1 MRPHLWDPWATART
15 APDRTAVVADDE
27 TYTFAELTSR
37 ADALAGALRAR
48 GVPDGTILSTDIPTG
63 PRFFA
68 LVLAALRHGHGLF
81 PIAPNLLALPEGPSL
96 LTDAGVALHLT
107 TGAPTAGGP
116 ALPCPVVG
124 DDDLLAG
131 VAHAP
136 AIPAPAPPP
145 AAGHLVFATS
155 GTTGLPQ
162 AVVRTRPNRPYKG
175 VAVAERYGAGLSRG
189 PHLMANPTYHLG
201 TLGPALYALQAGSA
215 VVVQRT
221 WSTSGFAELAD
232 RYAADSVMLSPDRLT
247 DLVTAGQAPHRRFQV
262 VFHGGAACPP
272 AVKRA
277 AIDLFGPVLHEYYG
291 TSKSVLT
298 EITAPEWLDKP
309 GSVGRPLPGIRIE
322 VTRDGRALPPGEV
335 GEIGIRLRAADR
347 DPSEAPVHA
356 TGDVGFL
363 DADGYL
369 FVIGRAG
376 TPQELRT
383 ARLEHEIRL
392 LPGVTDA
399 VVLGDPA
406 PVCFVEHGDGRALPD
421 PVPAIEAS
429 ARRIGLPAPRVV
441 LSASGSLP
449 RTPSGKIRRAELAGV
464 AAGFTGAGAGAGAE
478 GRG

>member
-15 APDRTAVVADDE
+15 APRRTAVVAGDE
-27 TYTFAELTSR
+27 SCSFAELTGR

-48 GVPDGTILSTDIPTG
+48 GLPDGAVLSTDIPTG

-68 LVLAALRHGHGLF
+68 LVLAALRHGYGLF
-81 PIAPNLLALPEGPSL
+81 PVAPELLALPGGPAL
-96 LTDAGVALHLT
+96 LTDAGAALHV
-107 TGAPTAGGP
+107 TAGPLPADRP
-116 ALPCPVVG
+116 ALPCPAVG
-124 DDDLLAG
+124 DEELMS
-131 VAHAP
+131 AP
-136 AIPAPAPPP
+136 GAPAPAVPR

-162 AVVRTRPNRPYKG
+162 AVVRTRPARPYKG
-175 VAVAERYGAGLSRG
+175 VAVIERYAAGPDRG

-221 WSTSGFAELAD
+221 WSQAGFAELAD

-247 DLVTAGQAPHRRFQV
+247 SLVGAGRAPERAFRV

-272 AVKRA
+272 GVKRA
-277 AIDLFGPVLHEYYG
+277 AIELFGPVLHEYYG
-291 TSKSVLT
+291 TSRSVLT
-298 EITAPEWLDKP
+298 EITTPEWLERP
-309 GSVGRPLPGIRIE
+309 GSVGRPLPGIGVE
-322 VTRDGRALPPGEV
+322 VTHEGRALPPGEA

-347 DPSEAPVHA
+347 GAAEAPVHA

-376 TPQELRT
+376 TPQELRA
-383 ARLEHEIRL
+383 ARLEHEVRL

-399 VVLGDPA
+399 VVLPGSA
-406 PVCFVEHGDGRALPD
+406 SPVCFVEHGPACPD
-421 PVPAIEAS
+421 PVPAVEAS
-429 ARRIGLPAPRVV
+429 ARRLGLPAPRVV
-441 LSASGSLP
+441 PAASGALP
-449 RTPSGKIRRAELAGV
+449 RTPSGKIRRAGLSVLAGV
-464 AAGFTGAGAGAGAE
+464 PAAAGE
-478 GRG
+478 GPG

>member
-15 APDRTAVVADDE
+15 APGRTAVVADDE
-27 TYTFAELTSR
+27 TCTFAELTGR
-37 ADALAGALRAR
+37 ADALADALRAR
-48 GVPDGTILSTDIPTG
+48 GVPDGAVLSTDLPTG

-68 LVLAALRHGHGLF
+68 LALAALRHGYGLF
-81 PIAPNLLALPEGPSL
+81 PLAPELRALPVGPSL
-96 LTDAGVALHLT
+96 LTDTGAVLHVT
-107 TGAPTAGGP
+107 TGSPAADGP
-116 ALPCPVVG
+116 ALPCPAVG
-124 DDDLLAG
+124 DDELIAG
-131 VAHAP
+131 AAGP
-136 AIPAPAPPP
+136 AAGPAAAVPP

-162 AVVRTRPNRPYKG
+162 AVVRTRPARPYKG
-175 VAVAERYGAGLSRG
+175 VAVTARYAAGLDRG

-221 WSTSGFAELAD
+221 WSTTAFAELAD

-247 DLVTAGQAPHRRFQV
+247 DLVGAGHAPRRRFRV

-272 AVKRA
+272 GVKRA
-277 AIDLFGPVLHEYYG
+277 AIGLFGPVLHEYYG

-298 EITAPEWLDKP
+298 EITTPEWLARP
-309 GSVGRPLPGIRIE
+309 GSVGRPLPGIRVE
-322 VTRDGRALPPGEV
+322 VTRDGRPLPPGEA

-369 FVIGRAG
+369 FVLGRAG
-376 TPQELRT
+376 TPEELRA
-383 ARLEHEIRL
+383 ARLEHEVRL

-399 VVLGDPA
+399 VVVLGGAA
-406 PVCFVEHGDGRALPD
+406 PVCFVEHGADPAAPD
-421 PVPAIEAS
+421 PVPAVEAS
-429 ARRIGLPAPRVV
+429 ARGLGLASPRVV
-441 LSASGSLP
+441 LAAPGSLP
-449 RTPSGKIRRAELAGV
+449 RTPSGKIRRAGLVGLS
-464 AAGFTGAGAGAGAE
+464 GAGAAAGG